1 MHLDTTAACERLI
14 PLARAGDG
22 SALGQLL
29 ELYRNYLTLLA
40 RVQLGRR
47 LQGKVDPADLVQETF
62 LEAHRHLGR
71 FRGEC
76 TAEFVGWLRQIL
88 AGQLSHVLRRYLGTR
103 CRDMDLER
111 RLEVEL
117 DRTSQ
122 SLDRGLVAAES
133 SPSQRAA
140 RSERAVLLS
149 DALAELPP
157 AYREVIVLRHLEE
170 LTFSE
175 VSRRMDRSL
184 DSVEKLWMRALS
196 RLRRSLREGL

>member
-1 MHLDTTAACERLI
+1 MHPDTTAACERLI

-22 SALGQLL
+22 EALGELL

-47 LQGKVDPADLVQETF
+47 LQGKMDPADLVQEAF
-62 LEAHRHLGR
+62 LDAHRNIRR

-76 TAEFVGWLRQIL
+76 PAEFVVWLRQIL
-88 AGQLSHVLRRYLGTR
+88 AGQLSHALRRYLGTR
-103 CRDMDLER
+103 CRDADLER
-111 RLEVEL
+111 RLEAEL

-133 SPSQRAA
+133 SPSQRAV
-140 RSERAVLLS
+140 RNERAVLLS
-149 DALAELPP
+149 DALAELPQT
-157 AYREVIVLRHLEE
+157 YREVIVLRHLEE
-170 LTFSE
+170 LTFPD
-175 VSRRMDRSL
+175 VARRMGRSL

-196 RLRRSLREGL
+196 RLRRSLREAV